1 MKRHKVTGP
10 KENRRGRQQM
20 TGFKQILET
29 SEKMD
34 QEELTSRSERKEAER

>member
-1 MKRHKVTGP
+1 
-10 KENRRGRQQM
+10 M
-20 TGFKQILET
+20 TDFKQILET